1 MVEFTFY
8 YFSQK
13 YCEKIHFF
21 LKQKIQL
28 FQPDFPVLF

>member
-21 LKQKIQL
+21 LKQKNPA
-28 FQPDFPVLF
+28 FSARFSCSF